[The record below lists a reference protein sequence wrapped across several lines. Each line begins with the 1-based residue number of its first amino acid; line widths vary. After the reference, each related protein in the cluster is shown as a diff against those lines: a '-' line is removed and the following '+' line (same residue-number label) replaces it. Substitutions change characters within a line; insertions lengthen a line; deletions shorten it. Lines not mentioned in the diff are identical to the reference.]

1 MNEMLTLV
9 LTLMVMV
16 IGLSVIVA
24 GLKGPTAIL
33 KFVFAPL
40 GCLLKCVWMVVV
52 VGLCVAVG
60 IHSLKTSVRKGL
72 SGNAG
77 GSGLTQF
84 AYPVG
89 DELEDAPKKG
99 LGWSVTQDFQ
109 DDVHYPQ
116 SSPLT
121 KGRHL
126 GEDWAFNGGSD
137 SSAGRPVFAIADG
150 EVVYSGADTSYGHAV
165 LLRHRLPV
173 GGDYPYVVSLY
184 GHLGAT
190 DLLSV
195 PVGATVKRGQMI
207 GRVGRSGENGKSKTG
222 SGWPSHLHFELRMD
236 SSKTDFSDADLSGGG
251 RWGYRSPPAGF
262 LNPTDRRVGG
272 ESSGSGWIDRHL
284 VGKNL

>member
-1 MNEMLTLV
+1 MKGILTSL
-9 LTLMVMV
+9 LILLVMV

-24 GLKGPTAIL
+24 GRKGPTAVF
-33 KFVFAPL
+33 KFFFAPV
-40 GCLLKCVWMVVV
+40 GCLLKCAWMLAIVA
-52 VGLCVAVG
+52 LCVAVG
-60 IHSLKTSVRKGL
+60 LHSLTTSVRKVF

-77 GSGLTQF
+77 SSGLTQF

-89 DELEDAPKKG
+89 DDPEDAPKKG

-116 SSPLT
+116 EYPLT

-126 GEDWAFNGGSD
+126 GEDWAYNGGSG

-150 EVVYSGADTSYGHAV
+150 EVVFSGSNPSYGHAV
-165 LLRHRLPV
+165 LLRHRLSA
-173 GGDYPYVVSLY
+173 GSDYPYVVSLY

-195 PVGATVKRGQMI
+195 PSGATVKRGLMI
-207 GRVGRSGENGKSKTG
+207 GRVGRTGENGKSK
-222 SGWPSHLHFELRMD
+222 SGADWPSHLHLELRED

-262 LNPTDRRVGG
+262 LNPTDRRG
-272 ESSGSGWIDRHL
+272 EATGSGWIDRHL
-284 VGKNL
+284 VGTYP